1 MYWFMKK
8 IIAIALCI
16 ILASF
21 TFVGCS
27 SKVTENDKNSG
38 TENKETEEKPDTKT
52 EDKTDVKDT
61 EKVEEKKTIA
71 LLIPS
76 PVGDPFI
83 ALCVKGLDKL
93 AAEYNA
99 ELKIIETLD
108 KAEYEEQV
116 RAMAELGANPVYCM
130 WGDLSEIAVKV
141 APEYPDTK
149 FVLADVYMKTDEPNV
164 SSISVD
170 PYASSFI
177 AGYIAANT
185 TEENKVG
192 FIAHADRP
200 VSRRYRDGFIS
211 GVQHVNP
218 DITVDVAYV
227 GNDQDP
233 VKGQEVAKLMIQNN
247 GVDIIFQ
254 SASRSGLGVIAG
266 CEDQGIKCIGS
277 DDWQGDVSDVVFWS
291 ALKPFDE
298 ALYVEGKTYFD
309 GAFESGDKAYGLNQG
324 LPMYDQ
330 RDFDKLPKELQDG
343 VLEIVEG
350 IKDGSI
356 TIAPDENVK

>member
-1 MYWFMKK
+1 MKRT
-8 IIAIALCI
+8 IAMLLSLMMCI
-16 ILASF
+16 GLFAGCGVAPAPSAAAASAAASPAQPASEPEEPAAPAASA
-21 TFVGCS
+21 TGAVPTG
-27 SKVTENDKNSG
+27 DK
-38 TENKETEEKPDTKT
+38 P
-52 EDKTDVKDT
+52 
-61 EKVEEKKTIA
+61 IA

-83 ALCVKGLDKL
+83 ALCVKGLEKL
-93 AAEYNA
+93 SEETGA

-108 KAEYEEQV
+108 KAEYEDQV

-130 WGDLSEIAVKV
+130 WGDLSELAVKV

-149 FVLADVYMKTDEPNV
+149 FILADVYMKTNQPNV

-177 AGYIAANT
+177 AGYVAANN
-185 TEENKVG
+185 TEAKKVG

-200 VSRRYRDGFIS
+200 VSRRYRDGFIA
-211 GVQHVNP
+211 GVHY
-218 DITVDVAYV
+218 VDESIPVEVAYV

-247 GVDIIFQ
+247 GVDLIFQ

-266 CEDQGIKCIGS
+266 CADQGIKCIGS
-277 DDWQGDVSDVVFWS
+277 DDWQGDVDPCVFWS

-298 ALYVEGKTYFD
+298 ALYVEGKSVFD
-309 GAFESGDKAYGLNQG
+309 GTYESGDKAYGLEQG

-330 RDFDKLPKELQDG
+330 RDFDKLPEELQQG
-343 VLEIVEG
+343 VLAVVEG
-350 IKDGSI
+350 IKSGEIQI
-356 TIAPDENVK
+356 TEDENVVQ

>member
-1 MYWFMKK
+1 MKK
-8 IIAIALCI
+8 ILSSVLILV
-16 ILASF
+16 LASF
-21 TFVGCS
+21 VLVGCS
-27 SKVTENDKNSG
+27 SKG
-38 TENKETEEKPDTKT
+38 KETDKTSETVAEKETTAETDTS
-52 EDKTDVKDT
+52 EQDKTDAKVT
-61 EKVEEKKTIA
+61 EPEKENKTFA

-93 AAEYNA
+93 AEETGA

-130 WGDLSEIAVKV
+130 WGDLAEIAVKV
-141 APEYPDTK
+141 APEYPDTH
-149 FVLADVYMKTDEPNV
+149 FILADVYMKTNEPNV

-177 AGYIAANT
+177 AGYVAANNT
-185 TEENKVG
+185 KVNKVG

-211 GVQHVNP
+211 GVQYVNP
-218 DITVDVAYV
+218 NITVDVAYV

-247 GVDIIFQ
+247 GVDLIFQ

-266 CEDQGIKCIGS
+266 CADQGIQCIGS
-277 DDWQGDVSDVVFWS
+277 DDWQGEVDECVFWS
-291 ALKPFDE
+291 ALKPFDA
-298 ALYVEGKTYFD
+298 ALYVEGKTSFD
-309 GAFESGDKAYGLNQG
+309 GTFESGDKAYGLNQG

-330 RDFDKLPKELQDG
+330 RDFEKLPKEIQEG
-343 VLEIVEG
+343 VLKVVAG

-356 TIAPDENVK
+356 AIAQDENVK